1 MTFRTRKIL
10 LGLAGSAS
18 LVVLILYTGGFL
30 ATGKIAPGW
39 IEAAETEKAPAGR
52 EVKAELA
59 ELPEYFEAV
68 GTLRPRTET
77 RVESQVAGR
86 VLEVKVNAGDE
97 ARRGDL
103 LVVLDA
109 RQYQAK
115 LDQARQGLNGAR
127 AALQRA
133 ESEYARVKRLFAGQ
147 AATQQS
153 LEQAREARLR
163 AVARVNQAQK
173 MVEEGEIALGYTR
186 IMAPET
192 GRVAKRYIEPGDLA
206 LPGKPLVLLQTG
218 RSLRLEALVREGLI
232 GRVRL
237 GQELEV
243 LVPAI
248 GGRVGGRVEEIVPS
262 ADPETR
268 TFLVKVAVPAGA
280 DMYPGMFGR
289 LLLPVDKVKA
299 VLIPKEAVVRVG
311 QLETVRLWMDGA
323 WRRIYVTTG
332 RMVGDKVEVL
342 SGLKAG
348 DKVLVPEGKDA

>member
-10 LGLAGSAS
+10 LGLAGFLS

-39 IEAAETEKAPAGR
+39 IEAAQAEKAPAGVT
-52 EVKAELA
+52 VKAELA

-97 ARRGDL
+97 AERGDL

-109 RQYQAK
+109 RQFQAK
-115 LDQARQGLNGAR
+115 LDQARQGLNGAS

-133 ESEYARVKRLFAGQ
+133 ESQYTRVKKLFAGQ

-153 LEQAREARLR
+153 LEQAKEARLG
-163 AVARVNQAQK
+163 ANARMKQAQK
-173 MVEEGEIALGYTR
+173 MVEEAEIALGYTR
-186 IMAPET
+186 IKATET
-192 GRVAKRYIEPGDLA
+192 GRVAKRLIEPGDLA
-206 LPGKPLVLLQTG
+206 LPGKPLVILQTG

-232 GRVRL
+232 GKVRL

-248 GGRVGGRVEEIVPS
+248 HTKIKGRVEEIVPS

-268 TFLVKVAVPAGA
+268 TFVVKVAVPAKA

-299 VLIPKEAVVRVG
+299 VLIPKSAVARVG

-332 RMVGDKVEVL
+332 RAVGDKIEVL
-342 SGLKAG
+342 SGLNQG